1 MDCKPG
7 DVVFVPFPYSDLKTT
22 KKRPVL
28 VLTTPDRHD
37 DFVGLAITSVETSEH
52 AVRIEN
58 RDLLRG
64 SLPKTSWVRLDKIFT
79 LSQGGIIKILGALTS
94 VAMENVLDGLCRRIG
109 YINARP

>member
-37 DFVGLAITSVETSEH
+37 DFIGLAVTSVETGEH
-52 AVRIEN
+52 AVHIGN
-58 RDLLRG
+58 PDLLPG
-64 SLPKTSWVRLDKIFT
+64 
-79 LSQGGIIKILGALTS
+79 QA
-94 VAMENVLDGLCRRIG
+94 G
-109 YINARP
+109 YVWTRSSP